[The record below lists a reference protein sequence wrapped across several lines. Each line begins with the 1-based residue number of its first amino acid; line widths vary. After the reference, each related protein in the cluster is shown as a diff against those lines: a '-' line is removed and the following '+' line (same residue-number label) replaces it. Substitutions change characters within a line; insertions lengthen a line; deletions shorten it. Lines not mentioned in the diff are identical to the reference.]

1 VLNAVRQFLVQAVH
15 IRVLH
20 LPQEVVQ
27 LRRHTVMLVANARAQ
42 VSEIDQQIEG
52 VSVAFVIACH

>member
-1 VLNAVRQFLVQAVH
+1 
-15 IRVLH
+15 
-20 LPQEVVQ
+20 
-27 LRRHTVMLVANARAQ
+27 MLVANARAQ